1 MAGHLRRHHPLTWKK
16 LNTTM
21 DPSPSSTAFAYFA
34 DFGLIFFALL
44 LVLLNGFFVAAEFAM
59 VKLRATKV
67 EAIAQQY
74 GWRGHILRTVHNQLD
89 AYLSACQLGITLA
102 SLGLGWVGEPAFA
115 HLLAPLLE
123 YAGISSPELLHGI
136 AFFSAFFIISYL
148 HIVVGELAPKSWA
161 IRQPELLSLW
171 TAVPLYLF
179 YWAMYPAIYLLNA
192 SANGIL
198 RIAGQGE
205 PGPHHDHHY
214 SRDELKLIL
223 HSSRARDPSDQGM
236 RVLASAVELG
246 ELEVVDWAN
255 SREDLII
262 LEHDASLSEILALI
276 RRYKYSRYPVHDASK
291 GEFIGLLHIKDLL
304 LALAALESMPET
316 FNIHELL
323 RPLERVSKHLP
334 LSHLLERFRHG
345 AVHFAL
351 VEEADSKVIG
361 YLTMEDVL
369 EVLVGDIQDE
379 HRKTERGILTYQ
391 PGKLLVRGDTPL
403 FKIERLL
410 GVDLDHLE
418 AETLAGLIYESLKRM
433 PEEDEVLEVEGLRI
447 VIKKM
452 KGPKIV
458 LAKVLMLD

>member
-1 MAGHLRRHHPLTWKK
+1 
-16 LNTTM
+16 M
-21 DPSPSSTAFAYFA
+21 DPSPSALYTYFA
-34 DFGLIFFALL
+34 DFGLVLFALF

-59 VKLRATKV
+59 VKLRATRV
-67 EAIAQQY
+67 EAIAKKS
-74 GWRGHILRTVHNQLD
+74 GWRGQILRTVHNQLD

-115 HLLAPLLE
+115 HLLTPLLQ
-123 YAGISSPELLHGI
+123 YFDIDSPALVHGI

-179 YWAMYPAIYLLNA
+179 YWLMYPAIYLLNA

-205 PGPHHDHHY
+205 PGPHHEHAY

-223 HSSRARDPSDQGM
+223 HSSRAHDPSDQDM

-255 SREDLII
+255 SREDLVY
-262 LEHDASLSEILALI
+262 LERHAPLEEVFEVF
-276 RRYKYSRYPVHDASK
+276 RRHKYSRYPVYDEAAETFV
-291 GEFIGLLHIKDLL
+291 GVLHIKDLL
-304 LALAALESMPET
+304 LELSLLEMLPSALKLDDL
-316 FNIHELL
+316 IHPID
-323 RPLERVSKHLP
+323 RISRHMP
-334 LSHLLERFRHG
+334 LSALLEQFRQG
-345 AVHFAL
+345 GSHFAL
-351 VEEADSKVIG
+351 VEEADHKVVG
-361 YLTMEDVL
+361 FLTMEDVL

-379 HRKTERGILTYQ
+379 HRKAERGILAYQ

-403 FKIERLL
+403 FKVERLL
-410 GVDLDHLE
+410 GVDLDHVE
-418 AETLAGLIYESLKRM
+418 AETLAGLIYDTLKRV
-433 PEEDEVLEVEGLRI
+433 PEEEDVLETDHLRI
-447 VIKKM
+447 IVKKM

-458 LAKVLMLD
+458 LAKVVKLD